1 MKDEFATSLRMRAT
15 EAEPQLTAQQVSDY
29 LLSHPDFLLRHEE
42 VLCSLE
48 LPHRSGSAV
57 SLVERQVSL
66 LRERNIDSRQRLN
79 RLLDTARENDELF
92 SKTRHLIL
100 ALLEAETLDRLAH
113 SMATSIRREFDIDHC
128 RLLLI
133 EDEQLHWPAG
143 AERIARTDAEA
154 SLSGIMRMGK
164 PVAGP
169 LRPAQR
175 EALFG
180 PAAERVQ
187 SALVVSVGPGT
198 PMAML
203 AVGSHDPQRFH
214 TEMGTL
220 FMEFIGDAL
229 ARLLPRFLQKA

>member
-1 MKDEFATSLRMRAT
+1 MKDEFASSLRMRASDV
-15 EAEPQLTAQQVSDY
+15 EPQLTAQQVSDY
-29 LLSHPDFLLRHEE
+29 LLSHPDFFLRHDE
-42 VLCSLE
+42 VLCGLQ

-133 EDEQLHWPAG
+133 EDGQFDWPAG
-143 AERIARTDAEA
+143 AERIARADADA
-154 SLSGIMRMGK
+154 TLGGIMRLGK

-180 PAAERVQ
+180 AAAEQVQ
-187 SALVVSVGPGT
+187 SGLVVSIGQAA
-198 PMAML
+198 PMAIL

-214 TEMGTL
+214 SEMGTL

-229 ARLLPRFLQKA
+229 ARLLPRFQQKA